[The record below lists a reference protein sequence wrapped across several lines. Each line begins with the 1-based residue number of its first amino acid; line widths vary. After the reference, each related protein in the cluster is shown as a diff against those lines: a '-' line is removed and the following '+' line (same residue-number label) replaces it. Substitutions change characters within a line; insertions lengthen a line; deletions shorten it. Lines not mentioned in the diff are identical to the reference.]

1 MDSTPPPLNL
11 GQNNYSGP
19 PAQAKKGN
27 GCIIAAIVAAVIVAA
42 GVAVV
47 IGLGVWGYS
56 KVKDN
61 ISTDPVKVIA
71 MSNEIVLLDFGSDS
85 KWKPA
90 FAMDIFMM
98 KMAIYAIDDESAF
111 LVVMDGDPK
120 TLGTGEAFE
129 SQMRAEISKQNTQRS
144 HKQMEATKE
153 ISSSR
158 EEFNVRGTPTSFL
171 VSYSD
176 GIETGTRYI
185 EISGSLESNQA
196 GRTAFI
202 YIKARESV
210 LTLEAAK
217 ALIETAQ

>member
-1 MDSTPPPLNL
+1 MRSTTV
-11 GQNNYSGP
+11 GS
-19 PAQAKKGN
+19 
-27 GCIIAAIVAAVIVAA
+27 AA

-61 ISTDPVKVIA
+61 IATDPAKVIA
-71 MSNEIVLLDFGSDS
+71 MSNEMVLLDFGPDS
-85 KWKPA
+85 NWKPA
-90 FAMDIFMM
+90 FAMDLFIM
-98 KMAIYAIDDESAF
+98 KMAVYAIENESAF

-129 SQMRAEISKQNTQRS
+129 SQMRAEISKQNAQRS
-144 HKQMEATKE
+144 REQMEATKE

-158 EEFNVRGTPTSFL
+158 EDFNVKGAPTSFL
-171 VSYSD
+171 VSYSE

-185 EISGSLESNQA
+185 EISGSLESNQS

-202 YIKARESV
+202 YIKAPESA
-210 LTLEAAK
+210 LSLEDAK
-217 ALIETAQ
+217 ALIESAQ